1 MSRLPAIA
9 ACLAVL
15 ASPALALA
23 GNSTCIVD
31 RDIVQTTRPDDQTIL
46 FTLRDHSVW
55 KNTLPTRCFGL
66 HNEPDGFT
74 FQPTDPGTGDLCSG
88 QVTIKLNFSKSFC
101 QLGDFTRVK

>member
-1 MSRLPAIA
+1 MLTPRTAALCAAWLCLPCA
-9 ACLAVL
+9 AQ
-15 ASPALALA
+15 A

-46 FTLRDHSVW
+46 FTLRNHSVW

-74 FQPTDPGTGDLCSG
+74 FKPTDPGTGDLCSG
-88 QVTIKLNFSKSFC
+88 QVTIRLNFSQTVC